1 MNKHLCAT
9 TLGVLLLATGCATTT
24 SIPPLRSEFAD
35 VPLLEG
41 LAYQP
46 AESVIIET
54 RNVRTARLV
63 YRGRMEAGSAVVEM
77 QKGLEANGW
86 KLVRSTA
93 TGGDRTLQLYE
104 KGEASLQLHIWEA
117 GAFNYYTYVEV
128 SGTRP
133 LTTGPATAATTR

>member
-1 MNKHLCAT
+1 MSTYMRAT
-9 TLGVLLLATGCATTT
+9 TLGVLLLTAGCATV
-24 SIPPLRSEFAD
+24 SVPPLRSEFGD

-46 AESVIIET
+46 DQSVIIET

-86 KLVRSTA
+86 RLVRSTA

-104 KGEASLQLHIWEA
+104 KGEASLQLHVWEA
-117 GAFNYYTYVEV
+117 GMFGYYTYVEV
-128 SGTRP
+128 SGSRP
-133 LTTGPATAATTR
+133 ITASPATAAR

>member
-1 MNKHLCAT
+1 MNNKLRAT
-9 TLGVLLLATGCATTT
+9 TLGVLLFAAGCATV
-24 SIPPLRSEFAD
+24 SVPPLRSEFAD

-46 AESVIIET
+46 DQSVVIET

-86 KLVRSTA
+86 RLVRSTA

-104 KGEASLQLHIWEA
+104 KGDASLQLHIWEA
-117 GAFNYYTYVEV
+117 GLFNYYTYVEV

-133 LTTGPATAATTR
+133 ITATPTTAAR

>member
-1 MNKHLCAT
+1 MSTYLRAT
-9 TLGVLLLATGCATTT
+9 TLGVLFLTAGCATT
-24 SIPPLRSEFAD
+24 SVPPLRSEFGD
-35 VPLLEG
+35 VPLMEG

-46 AESVIIET
+46 GESVVIET

-77 QKGLEANGW
+77 QKGLETNGW

-104 KGEASLQLHIWEA
+104 KGEASLQLHIWE
-117 GAFNYYTYVEV
+117 GGMFNYYTYVEV
-128 SGTRP
+128 SGSRP
-133 LTTGPATAATTR
+133 IPATPATAAR

>member
-1 MNKHLCAT
+1 MNTHLRAT
-9 TLGVLLLATGCATTT
+9 TLGVLLLAAGCATTN
-24 SIPPLRSEFAD
+24 SVPPLRSEFGD

-46 AESVIIET
+46 NESVIIET

-86 KLVRSTA
+86 RLVRSTA
-93 TGGDRTLQLYE
+93 TGGERTLQLYE

-133 LTTGPATAATTR
+133 ITPSPTAAATR

>member
-1 MNKHLCAT
+1 MSKYLRAT
-9 TLGVLLLATGCATTT
+9 TLGVLFFAAGCATT
-24 SIPPLRSEFAD
+24 SVPPLRSDFAD

-46 AESVIIET
+46 GESVVIET

-86 KLVRSTA
+86 RLVRATA
-93 TGGDRTLQLYE
+93 TGGERTLQLYE
-104 KGEASLQLHIWEA
+104 KGEASLQLHIWE
-117 GAFNYYTYVEV
+117 GGVFNYYTYVEV
-128 SGTRP
+128 SGSRP
-133 LTTGPATAATTR
+133 ISPATAAR